1 MGAQVCWH
9 AAGPRESTGCPP
21 ATAGDGRRT
30 GPGSPAPSPGLHVL
44 DFRPGAGE
52 RGLATW
58 FGLCAEG
65 AAGVVTA
72 IGQARL

>member
-1 MGAQVCWH
+1 MLQGPGKARAVPPPQPEMGAV
-9 AAGPRESTGCPP
+9 P
-21 ATAGDGRRT
+21 

-65 AAGVVTA
+65 AAGAVTA